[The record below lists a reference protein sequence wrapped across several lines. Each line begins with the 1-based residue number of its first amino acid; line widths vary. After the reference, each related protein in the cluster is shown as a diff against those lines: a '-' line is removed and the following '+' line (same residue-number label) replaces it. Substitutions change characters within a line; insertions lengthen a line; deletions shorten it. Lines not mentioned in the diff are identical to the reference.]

1 MSKRRRDQRRAE
13 RRKQRNKGGGVGMD
27 GMSPKDMQKAL
38 SQIDT
43 EEIPDVVEVIV
54 RTKNEDIVLMNPE
67 VTIMN
72 MGQEVWNVVPNGI
85 EKRPLGES
93 VTPETQIDEEPI
105 EVDIKPEDIQ
115 LIVST
120 ANVSEEQATEALK
133 KSRGDIAAAIMRLK

>member
-13 RRKQRNKGGGVGMD
+13 RRKQRTKGGAGMD

-54 RTKNEDIVLMNPE
+54 RTKSEDIVLMNPE

-93 VTPETQIDEEPI
+93 EVSETQIDEEPI
-105 EVDIKPEDIQ
+105 EVDIKPEDVQ

>member
-13 RRKQRNKGGGVGMD
+13 RRKHLAKGGGAGME

-38 SQIDT
+38 SQVDT

-72 MGQEVWNVVPNGI
+72 MGQELWNVVPNGI
-85 EKRPLGES
+85 ERRPVGTAVVS
-93 VTPETQIDEEPI
+93 ETQIEEEPI
-105 EVDIKPEDIQ
+105 EVDIKPEDVQ

-120 ANVSEEQATEALK
+120 ANVSEDEAIEALR